1 MYFKNI
7 GSVSIDIDGS
17 GNLDLIKNLS
27 AKAKISDALLN
38 NAGYYQTIKIID
50 GERPDHLSQRLYNT
64 DQYHWTFLL
73 LNPQIKNIWDDWPMS
88 SSQLVEY
95 CTNKYQ
101 YLAGDTDTDL
111 NNKFIIGETVTGGVS
126 GATGIVKEIHVNMGY
141 IVIEKTS
148 GTFTVTGETIQGG
161 DSSDSAAC
169 NFIKSQ
175 AYAPHHHVNNSTG
188 AWVKR
193 SAGTSPYTYIDYE
206 SAVTEQNRDVK
217 VIKPEHMTVV
227 VNQFIKVMQNA

>member
-7 GSVSIDIDGS
+7 KNIAIDVDGS

-50 GERPDHLSQRLYNT
+50 GERPDHLSQRLYGT

-88 SSQLVEY
+88 SSQLIDY

-101 YLAGDTDTDL
+101 YLAADTDDDL
-111 NNKFIIGETVTGGVS
+111 NNKFILGETVQGGVS
-126 GATGIVKEIHVNMGY
+126 GALGKIKEIHVNLGY
-141 IVIEKTS
+141 VTIDLTS
-148 GTFTVTGETIQGG
+148 GTFNETGETINGINSQ
-161 DSSDSAAC
+161 DSVTC

-175 AYAPHHHVNNSTG
+175 AYAPHHHRNTSGVR
-188 AWVKR
+188 VRR
-193 SAGTSPYTYIDYE
+193 SDVTVPYTLIDYE
-206 SAVTEQNRDVK
+206 TAITDQNRQIK
-217 VIKPEHMTVV
+217 AIKPEHINTVA
-227 VNQFIKVMQNA
+227 QAFISTMS